1 MPYQSAVTLLAPVPP
16 EHRDRAVTALKELAG
31 PSREALAFDRHATLH
46 FARLVLVDA
55 AQDSAGHRFGP
66 SLLYTADVDGSPD
79 AHLRAMADLSGAGLD
94 RAFSCCTDYPPRP
107 DPASRTAWLRSHRI
121 PEAAFYVNTVGRGV
135 SQVVGEARLR
145 RGLEA
150 YLDEHRAEV
159 AGLTPV
165 QVHAALRR
173 YAMTDSE
180 LRFGTKPARRPPLW
194 WRARQLAH
202 AVAVLA
208 VLLVLAPV
216 LLLCLPV
223 VVVALRMHELRDV
236 PDRRPVDPSTVDRLR
251 AEEDRVAHNPFTV
264 VGFLKPGPFRTV
276 LTRVVL
282 FAISYAV
289 RHVLNRGSL
298 AGVKTIHFA
307 RWVYLTPEL
316 MTFLSTYDGS
326 LESYMDDFI
335 DKVAWGLNAI
345 FSNGIGY
352 PPTVLLFWRGARDEE
367 PFKNNLRN
375 HQVPNH
381 VWYSAY
387 HDLTA
392 LNVASNAA
400 VRKGLA
406 RRTLTDDEASDW
418 LALL

>member
-1 MPYQSAVTLLAPVPP
+1 MPYQSAVTLLAPLRP
-16 EHRDRAVTALKELAG
+16 EHRDRAATALAELAG
-31 PSREALAFDRHATLH
+31 PGREALAFDRHATLH
-46 FARLVLVDA
+46 FARLLLLDGA
-55 AQDSAGHRFGP
+55 EDPAGHRFGP
-66 SLLYTADVDGSPD
+66 SLVYTADLDGSAD
-79 AHLRAMADLSGAGLD
+79 AHLRALADVSAAGLD
-94 RAFSCCTDYPPRP
+94 RAFSCCLDYPQHP
-107 DPASRTAWLRSHRI
+107 DPASRTAWLRAHRI

-135 SQVVGEARLR
+135 SQVVAEARLQ
-145 RGLEA
+145 RGLES
-150 YLDEHRAEV
+150 YLDEHRAAV
-159 AGLTPV
+159 ADLAPAK
-165 QVHAALRR
+165 VHAALRR
-173 YAMTDSE
+173 HAQADPE
-180 LRFGTKPARRPPLW
+180 LRFGTVPARRPALW

-208 VLLVLAPV
+208 ALLLLSPV
-216 LLLCLPV
+216 LLLSLPLV
-223 VVVALRMHELRDV
+223 AVALRVHELRDV
-236 PDRRPVDPSTVDRLR
+236 PDRRPLDPSSVSRLR
-251 AEEDRVAHNPFTV
+251 ADEDRVAHNPFAV
-264 VGFLKPGPFRTV
+264 VGFLKPGLFRAV

-316 MTFLSTYDGS
+316 MTFISTYDGS

-345 FSNGIGY
+345 FSNGLGY
-352 PPTVLLFWRGARDEE
+352 PPTVLLFWRGAHDEE
-367 PFKNNLRN
+367 LFKNNLRN
-375 HQVPNH
+375 HQVPNP

-400 VRKGLA
+400 IRKGLA
-406 RRTLTDDEASDW
+406 QRKLTDDEAADW

>member
-1 MPYQSAVTLLAPVPP
+1 MPYQSAVTLLAPLPP
-16 EHRDRAVTALKELAG
+16 ERRDRAATALAELAG
-31 PSREALAFDRHATLH
+31 PGGGALALDRHAGLH
-46 FARLVLVDA
+46 FARLLLLDGVEDP
-55 AQDSAGHRFGP
+55 AGHRVGP
-66 SLLYTADVDGSPD
+66 SLLYTADLDGSAD
-79 AHLRAMADLSGAGLD
+79 AHLRALADVSGAGVD
-94 RAFSCCTDYPPRP
+94 RAFSCCADYPSRP
-107 DPASRTAWLRSHRI
+107 DPANRTAWLRAHRI

-135 SQVVGEARLR
+135 SQVVQEARLR
-145 RGLEA
+145 EGLER
-150 YLDEHRAEV
+150 YLDGHRPELADLSP
-159 AGLTPV
+159 A
-165 QVHAALRR
+165 QVHAELRR
-173 YAMTDSE
+173 HAQEDPG
-180 LRFGTKPARRPPLW
+180 LRSGTVPARRPPLW
-194 WRARQLAH
+194 WRARQAAH
-202 AVAVLA
+202 AVAVPA
-208 VLLVLAPV
+208 VLLLLSPV

-223 VVVALRMHELRDV
+223 VAVALRLHELRDV
-236 PDRRPVDPSTVDRLR
+236 PDRRPPDPAAVARLR
-251 AEEDRVAHNPFTV
+251 ADEDRVAHNPFAV
-264 VGFLKPGPFRTV
+264 VGFLKPGRFRAV

-307 RWVYLTPEL
+307 RWVYVTPEL

-345 FSNGIGY
+345 FSNGQGY

-367 PFKNNLRN
+367 PFKDNLRN
-375 HQVPNH
+375 HQVPTP

-392 LNVASNAA
+392 LNIASNAA
-400 VRKGLA
+400 VRRGLA
-406 RRTLTDDEASDW
+406 RPTLSDEEAAEW

>member
-1 MPYQSAVTLLAPVPP
+1 MPYQSAVTLLAPVPL
-16 EHRDRAVTALKELAG
+16 EHRDRAATALKELAG
-31 PSREALAFDRHATLH
+31 PSREALAFDRHASLH
-46 FARLVLVDA
+46 FARLVLLDG

-79 AHLRAMADLSGAGLD
+79 AHLRAMAAVSGAGLD
-94 RAFSCCTDYPPRP
+94 RAFSCCTDYPSRP

-159 AGLTPV
+159 AGSTPA

-173 YAMTDSE
+173 YATTDSQ
-180 LRFGTKPARRPPLW
+180 LRFATKPARRPPLW

-223 VVVALRMHELRDV
+223 VVLALRMHELRDV

-352 PPTVLLFWRGARDEE
+352 PPTFLLFWRGARDEE